1 MKTYTIEISET
12 LKRIIKINSDSIKN
26 ALIIAN
32 EKYSKEEIVLGEND
46 FETLSI
52 DVIEENLIEENP
64 DFANFVLKNAED
76 MIANLSIEEL
86 AKIGFGDYFE
96 AIKQFDAK
104 YYGN

>member
-1 MKTYTIEISET
+1 MKTYSIEISEI
-12 LKRIIKINSDSIKN
+12 LKRVIKINADSIKN

-32 EKYSKEEIVLGEND
+32 EKYSKEEIVLSEND
-46 FETLSI
+46 FETFSI
-52 DVIEENLIEENP
+52 DVVEEHLIEQNL
-64 DFANFVLKNAED
+64 DFSNFVLKNAED
-76 MIANLSIEEL
+76 MIVNLSIEEL

>member
-96 AIKQFDAK
+96 AIK
-104 YYGN
+104 YTV